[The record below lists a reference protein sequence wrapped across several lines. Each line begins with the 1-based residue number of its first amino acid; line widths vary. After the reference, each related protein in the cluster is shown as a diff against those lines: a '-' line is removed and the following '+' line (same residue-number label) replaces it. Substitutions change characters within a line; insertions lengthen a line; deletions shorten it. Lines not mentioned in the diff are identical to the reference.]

1 MSASPKKEKIAGIN
15 FTGLDKSLTMKM
27 ENNDFDLLQI
37 SYKFI

>member
-1 MSASPKKEKIAGIN
+1 MSASPKKENIAGIN
-15 FTGLDKSLTMKM
+15 FTKLDKSLTMEM